1 MEQDLKTYVEVE
13 GTASIKNSDNVK
25 ENRWN
30 DEMKPWIDRPN
41 DPNYVVLEIKPQ
53 NIRLMK
59 TKENSPKLL
68 EF

>member
-30 DEMKPWIDRPN
+30 DEMKPWIDGPN
-41 DPNYVVLEIKPQ
+41 PNYVVLEIKPQ